1 MKLSEQRELFPPTWH
16 TLPIGASIWF
26 RYTASQWMRARVVF
40 SCRKNLVVEP
50 LAGELRRTMA
60 LRWSEIFWQPGDLPA
75 PDRLVVRRPRSRP
88 AAPLSLP
95 HIVVCRRCGRLH
107 QGENAAEPLSCEA
120 I

>member
-50 LAGELRRTMA
+50 LAGELRR
-60 LRWSEIFWQPGDLPA
+60 LG
-75 PDRLVVRRPRSRP
+75 VSRG
-88 AAPLSLP
+88 PLTS
-95 HIVVCRRCGRLH
+95 V
-107 QGENAAEPLSCEA
+107 
-120 I
+120 